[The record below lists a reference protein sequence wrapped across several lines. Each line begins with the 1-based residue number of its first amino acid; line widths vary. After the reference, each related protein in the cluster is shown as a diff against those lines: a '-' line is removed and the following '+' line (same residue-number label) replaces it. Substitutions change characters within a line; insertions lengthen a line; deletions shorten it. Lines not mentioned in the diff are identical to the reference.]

1 MDIGS
6 MEWGVT
12 LWIDLWAAGMAG
24 GAFLTAFLAD
34 RFSGGKFKNL
44 FKLAVLTGII
54 LALIGVALL
63 LSHLG
68 NILWFWH
75 MFVTIRP
82 ESVLSLGG
90 WILSGWLMV
99 AGIMAVLWLVS
110 HYVHNLKPFAD
121 KATGILSWVG
131 FVLSILLMSYTGV
144 LISATTIPF
153 WSVTP
158 LLPAV
163 FVVSAITSGVAWLIV
178 VSFIVNWLNRTNIR
192 PYHWIIEQFFGESG
206 WQIDS
211 AVISK
216 LAKSLVIA
224 IVAELIVI
232 AGFAIWISASGS
244 TIAADGLALLISGDL
259 SLWFWVGLIA
269 AGLVAP
275 LILLG
280 INLKKDYTAGILAGI
295 TFSSAGLVVLGGL
308 LVRALLLIA
317 GQA

>member
-1 MDIGS
+1 MNIGG

-34 RFSGGKFKNL
+34 KFSGGRLKNL
-44 FKLAVLTGII
+44 FKLAVYTGII

-75 MFVTIRP
+75 MFVTVQP

-90 WILSGWLMV
+90 WILSGWLTV
-99 AGIMAVLWLVS
+99 AGVMLVLWIIS
-110 HYVHNLKPFAD
+110 HYARGLKNFAD

-144 LISATTIPF
+144 LISATTEPF

-163 FVVSAITSGVAWLIV
+163 FVVSAVSSGVAWLIV
-178 VSFIVNWLNRTNIR
+178 VSLVVNWLNRTGVR
-192 PYHWIIEQFFGESG
+192 AWDWFIEQFFDASG

-211 AVISK
+211 AAISK
-216 LAKSLVIA
+216 LAKSLVVVIL
-224 IVAELIVI
+224 VELVVLAAFI
-232 AGFAIWISASGS
+232 FWLSASGS
-244 TIAADGLALLISGDL
+244 AAATEGLQLLTGGEL

-269 AGLVAP
+269 AGLIAP
-275 LILLG
+275 LILLAM
-280 INLKKDYTAGILAGI
+280 NWKRDFSTGILATI

>member
-1 MDIGS
+1 MNIGG

-34 RFSGGKFKNL
+34 KFSGGKLKNL
-44 FKLAVLTGII
+44 FRLAVCTGII

-68 NILWFWH
+68 NSLWFWH
-75 MFVTIRP
+75 MFVTFRP

-90 WILSGWLMV
+90 WILSGWLAV
-99 AGIMAVLWLVS
+99 AGVMVVLWIVS
-110 HYVHNLKPFAD
+110 HYMRNLKPLAD
-121 KATGILSWVG
+121 KATGILSWAG

-144 LISATTIPF
+144 LIASTSQPF

-163 FVVSAITSGVAWLIV
+163 FVVSAVTSGVAWLIV
-178 VSFIVNWLNRTNIR
+178 VSLLANWLNRTSIR
-192 PYHWIIEQFFGESG
+192 PYHWFIEQFFDGSG

-211 AVISK
+211 SVVSK
-216 LAKSLVIA
+216 LAKSLIIAVVI
-224 IVAELIVI
+224 ELIVI
-232 AGFAIWISASGS
+232 AAFMIWISASGS
-244 TIAADGLALLISGDL
+244 TAATDGLALLTGGDL

-269 AGLVAP
+269 AGLIAP
-275 LILLG
+275 FIMLIM
-280 INLKKDYTAGILAGI
+280 NWKKDYSAGILASI

-317 GQA
+317 GQT

>member
-1 MDIGS
+1 MNIGG

-34 RFSGGKFKNL
+34 KFSGGKLKNL
-44 FKLAVLTGII
+44 FKLAVCTGII

-75 MFVTIRP
+75 MFVTFRP

-90 WILSGWLMV
+90 WILSGWLTV
-99 AGIMAVLWLVS
+99 AGVMVVLWIIS
-110 HYVHNLKPFAD
+110 HYARGLKPLAD
-121 KATGILSWVG
+121 KATSILSWAG

-144 LISATTIPF
+144 LIASTTQPF

-163 FVVSAITSGVAWLIV
+163 FVVSAVTSGVAWLIV
-178 VSFIVNWLNRTNIR
+178 VSLLVNWLNRTSIR
-192 PYHWIIEQFFGESG
+192 PYHWFIEQFFDTSG

-211 AVISK
+211 DAISK
-216 LAKSLVIA
+216 LAKALVIA
-224 IVAELIVI
+224 VVIELVVI
-232 AGFAIWISASGS
+232 GAFMLWLSASGS
-244 TIAADGLALLISGDL
+244 PAATDGLALLTGGEL

-269 AGLVAP
+269 AGLLAP
-275 LILLG
+275 FVMLVM
-280 INLKKDYTAGILAGI
+280 NWKKDYSAGILASI

-308 LVRALLLIA
+308 LVRALMLIA

>member
-1 MDIGS
+1 MNIGG

-34 RFSGGKFKNL
+34 KFSGGKLKNL
-44 FKLAVLTGII
+44 FKLAVCTGII

-75 MFVTIRP
+75 MFVTFRP

-99 AGIMAVLWLVS
+99 AGIMLVLWLAS
-110 HYVHNLKPFAD
+110 HYIRSLKPLAD
-121 KATGILSWVG
+121 KATSILSWVG
-131 FVLSILLMSYTGV
+131 FVMSILLMSYTGV
-144 LISATTIPF
+144 LISASTQPF
-153 WSVTP
+153 WAVTP
-158 LLPAV
+158 MLPAV

-178 VSFIVNWLNRTNIR
+178 VSLIVNWLNRTNIR
-192 PYHWIIEQFFGESG
+192 PYHWVIEQFFDESG
-206 WQIDS
+206 WQIESS
-211 AVISK
+211 AIAK

-224 IVAELIVI
+224 IIIELIVI
-232 AGFAIWISASGS
+232 ALFILWLSASGS
-244 TIAADGLALLISGDL
+244 PAATDGLALLTGGEL

-275 LILLG
+275 LIMLG
-280 INLKKDYTAGILAGI
+280 MNLKKDYSTGILAGI

-308 LVRALLLIA
+308 LIRALLLIA